1 MMASE
6 NLKNKNLNKPDPLEI
21 KTFDLNS
28 SSMIEASAGTGKTF
42 TISNLV
48 VRLLLEGLKKGKGEN
63 ATPLDIED
71 ILVVT
76 FTNAAASDLRAR
88 ILEKIHTCRVLFEA
102 IGKGQKTVDSLDE
115 NDPLKD
121 IVELYLIDKL
131 KIKDRLENNN
141 AVDIVIQ
148 KKQAILYSRLLI
160 RAERS
165 IDKASIST
173 IHSFCNKALNQIYS
187 FEAGRAF
194 NVELTND
201 VEEEKREA
209 AFSVWRDLF
218 YKDSDFNK
226 DLLLELLDKDSP
238 LSFKKTVA
246 NLDRVRLINDAKGYF
261 GFSLKSYYQSSEKL
275 QKTPIARLKYLLDA
289 VEKDIA
295 SINEEH
301 AQDIQIVEKY
311 KDEVFAANGGPGSL
325 YELAKGE
332 PKKNP
337 IKSDVKS
344 ILKSLLANIASGKFN
359 SFNFGQEIKKNVKKS
374 YDFKDFYN
382 EDSNFVSGIK
392 DYAFARLAEIDEFE
406 KAASSVIITALGM
419 QANVDL
425 IKKELEY
432 LVSVMMIKK
441 IDALCERDNL
451 ISNNE
456 VLRQLA
462 VALTKEKD
470 RRDVLASLLR
480 KRYPIAMI
488 DEFQDTDPV
497 QFTVFSK
504 LYLNQ
509 DAVNSNAHCYLIGDP
524 KQSIYKFRGSDINS
538 YNEAKSQIEE
548 IGGCVYTLETN
559 YRSNANV
566 VKAVNGIF
574 AQVKEGCDS
583 NYVTK
588 PFDYNDS
595 YSKKTPSNIKFEPVI
610 ASPNSEKSSFYFDI
624 PIEDNLVASDENLS
638 DTSENNTSVCNFV
651 RKIEFNDKTKAEVL
665 MQAISK
671 SVALEV
677 KRCLLYG
684 KINSKG
690 NVRAV
695 KPSDIAILV
704 SNKNENKA
712 IQDALKEL
720 SIQSV
725 YFSDDE
731 SVLSSSS
738 QSKSYS
744 NSSDDTKKASVE
756 AENIIY
762 LMEAICNSTNASKVY
777 RLLGS
782 SLLSLTREEFIQKT
796 DSFEFDDEISLLREC
811 GNKWESYGFITAFL
825 YYLNKHDLLKTMLN
839 AENGERALSNYFQIA
854 EIIQS
859 INSKVIGSNA
869 QLLWFKDLV
878 LNGNS
883 DLSDDVT
890 KKHLESEQSLV
901 KIYTIHKSKGL
912 QYPIVFSPFLF
923 GTTNYDKDG
932 IYYDPHDRHVSLSLN
947 PSEPVNGTAIS
958 ELEKVASLQEKVRL
972 LYVDLTRAQLA
983 NFVFLPIYND
993 EKKTNAVSALRSI
1006 TIPKEGELLKALDS
1020 EELFTNLNKFDNESD
1035 PDNEKLIA
1043 AKVKVESQ
1051 CSEKIDEPSSLDK
1064 GSVDNSFTVTSYSA
1078 ITSGAHN
1085 DMFASDIDEKEIE
1098 PDANDLEEDISNE
1111 ERNLINFTF
1120 TRGSAAGS
1128 FLHKL
1133 LEIVLSRNDVNKED
1147 QDSIYQFVNSQLKY
1161 DYYHLISNQGNEK
1174 ICALASWLN
1183 NILNANLLPESSK
1196 NDHLKLS
1203 DLTPDNC
1210 ARELDYYL
1218 PCKDFKVKVLNKLCH
1233 EFYAKVVKD
1242 NNLSHIPDLPDLKK
1256 SNFKGF
1262 MKGSLD
1268 LVAKFTTKQGD
1279 KFFMI
1284 DYKSNYLG
1292 DSFGDYTQDSILKS
1306 IFEARYD
1313 VQILFY
1319 SLALYRFLKCTLHD
1333 FLYEKDFGG
1342 VMYLYLRG
1350 MNSNNTV
1357 SPGQFYVRPSEELI
1371 KRLSDLFD
1379 GIEGDNRQE

>member
-48 VRLLLEGLKKGKGEN
+48 VRLLLEGLKNGKGEK

-121 IVELYLIDKL
+121 IVELYLKDKL
-131 KIKDRLENNN
+131 KVKDSLENNN
-141 AVDIVIQ
+141 AVDINIQ
-148 KKQAILYSRLLI
+148 QKQAILYSRLLI

-344 ILKSLLANIASGKFN
+344 LLKSLLANIASGKFN

-1120 TRGSAAGS
+1120 SRGSAAGS

-1379 GIEGDNRQE
+1379 GIEDNNHE

>member
-1 MMASE
+1 MVASE
-6 NLKNKNLNKPDPLEI
+6 ILENKNLNKPDPLEI

-121 IVELYLIDKL
+121 IVELYLKDKL
-131 KIKDRLENNN
+131 KVKDSLENNN
-141 AVDIVIQ
+141 AVDINIQ
-148 KKQAILYSRLLI
+148 QKQATLYSRLLI

-209 AFSVWRDLF
+209 AFTVWRDLF

-226 DLLLELLDKDSP
+226 ELLLELLGKDSP
-238 LSFKKTVA
+238 LGFKKTIEE
-246 NLDRVRLINDAKGYF
+246 LSQVRLINDTEGYF
-261 GFSLKSYYQSSEKL
+261 GFSLKSYYHSSETL
-275 QKTPIARLKYLLDA
+275 QKTPIARLKYLLDTI
-289 VEKDIA
+289 ERDIA
-295 SINEEH
+295 AINEEH
-301 AQDIQIVEKY
+301 AQDLQIVEKY
-311 KDEVFAANGGPGSL
+311 KNEVFDANEKPGSL
-325 YELAKGE
+325 YELAKGDY
-332 PKKNP
+332 KKNA
-337 IKSDVKS
+337 IKSDVKI

-425 IKKELEY
+425 IKKELDC

-441 IDALCERDNL
+441 TDALCERDNL

-566 VKAVNGIF
+566 VKAVNEIF

-583 NYVTK
+583 NYVAK

-595 YSKKTPSNIKFEPVI
+595 YSEKTPSNIKFEPVI

-731 SVLSSSS
+731 SVLSFSS

-744 NSSDDTKKASVE
+744 NSSDDSPKASVE

-932 IYYDPHDRHVSLSLN
+932 IYYDPHDSHVSLSLN

-1098 PDANDLEEDISNE
+1098 PDANDIDEDISNE
-1111 ERNLINFTF
+1111 EHNLINFTF
-1120 TRGSAAGS
+1120 SRGSSAGS

-1147 QDSIYQFVNSQLKY
+1147 QESIYQFVNSQLKY

-1174 ICALASWLN
+1174 ISALASWLT
-1183 NILNANLLPESSK
+1183 NILNANLLPESS
-1196 NDHLKLS
+1196 NNSHLKLS

-1218 PCKDFKVKVLNKLCH
+1218 PCKDFKVKVLNELCH
-1233 EFYAKVVKD
+1233 EFYEKVVQD

-1292 DSFGDYTQDSILKS
+1292 DSFCDYTQDSILKS

-1319 SLALYRFLKCTLHD
+1319 SLALFRFLKCTLHD
-1333 FLYEKDFGG
+1333 FSYEKDFGG

-1350 MNSNNTV
+1350 MNSNDTV
-1357 SPGQFYVRPSEELI
+1357 STGQFYVRPSEELI
-1371 KRLSDLFD
+1371 KRLSNLFD

>member
-48 VRLLLEGLKKGKGEN
+48 VRLLLEGLKNGKGEN

-121 IVELYLIDKL
+121 IVELYLKDKL
-131 KIKDRLENNN
+131 KVKDSLENNN
-141 AVDIVIQ
+141 AVDINIQ
-148 KKQAILYSRLLI
+148 QKQAILYSRLLI

-1120 TRGSAAGS
+1120 SRGSAAGS

-1379 GIEGDNRQE
+1379 GIEDNNHE

>member
-48 VRLLLEGLKKGKGEN
+48 VRLLLEGLKNGKGEN

-121 IVELYLIDKL
+121 IVELYLKDKL
-131 KIKDRLENNN
+131 KVKDRLENNN
-141 AVDIVIQ
+141 AVDINIQ
-148 KKQAILYSRLLI
+148 QKQAILYSRLLI

-947 PSEPVNGTAIS
+947 PSELVNGTAIS

-1120 TRGSAAGS
+1120 SRGSAAGS

-1210 ARELDYYL
+1210 ARELDCYL

>member
-6 NLKNKNLNKPDPLEI
+6 NLENKNLNKPDPLEI

-121 IVELYLIDKL
+121 IVELYLKDKL
-131 KIKDRLENNN
+131 KVKDSLENNN
-141 AVDIVIQ
+141 AVDINIQ
-148 KKQAILYSRLLI
+148 QKQAILYSRLLI

-209 AFSVWRDLF
+209 AFTVWRDLF

-406 KAASSVIITALGM
+406 KAARSVIITALGM

-1120 TRGSAAGS
+1120 SRGSAAGS

>member
-48 VRLLLEGLKKGKGEN
+48 VRLLLEGLKNGKGEN

-121 IVELYLIDKL
+121 IVELYLKDKL
-131 KIKDRLENNN
+131 KVKDSLENNN
-141 AVDIVIQ
+141 AVDINIQ
-148 KKQAILYSRLLI
+148 QKQAILYSRLLI

-782 SLLSLTREEFIQKT
+782 SLLSLTREEFIQMT

-947 PSEPVNGTAIS
+947 PSELVNGTAIS

-1120 TRGSAAGS
+1120 SRGSAAGS

>member
-839 AENGERALSNYFQIA
+839 AENGERALSNYFQIV

-1120 TRGSAAGS
+1120 SRGSAAGS

>member
-6 NLKNKNLNKPDPLEI
+6 ILENKNLNKPDPLEI

-121 IVELYLIDKL
+121 IVELYLKDKL
-131 KIKDRLENNN
+131 KVKDSLENNN
-141 AVDIVIQ
+141 AVDINIQ
-148 KKQAILYSRLLI
+148 QKQAILYSRLLI

-1120 TRGSAAGS
+1120 SRGSAAGS

-1203 DLTPDNC
+1203 DLTPYNC

-1379 GIEGDNRQE
+1379 GIEDNNHE

>member
-6 NLKNKNLNKPDPLEI
+6 NLENKNLNKPDPLEI

-121 IVELYLIDKL
+121 IVELYLKDKL
-131 KIKDRLENNN
+131 KVKDSLENNN
-141 AVDIVIQ
+141 AVDINIQ
-148 KKQAILYSRLLI
+148 QKQAILYSRLLI

-226 DLLLELLDKDSP
+226 DLLLELLGKDSP
-238 LSFKKTVA
+238 LCFKKTVA

-1120 TRGSAAGS
+1120 SRGSAAGS

-1379 GIEGDNRQE
+1379 GIEDNNHE

>member
-6 NLKNKNLNKPDPLEI
+6 ILENKNLNKPDPLEI

-76 FTNAAASDLRAR
+76 FTNAAASDLIAR

-121 IVELYLIDKL
+121 IVELYLKDKL
-131 KIKDRLENNN
+131 KVKDSLENNN
-141 AVDIVIQ
+141 AVDINIQ
-148 KKQAILYSRLLI
+148 QKQAILYSRLLI

-226 DLLLELLDKDSP
+226 DLLLELLGKDSP
-238 LSFKKTVA
+238 LSLKKTVEK
-246 NLDRVRLINDAKGYF
+246 LSRVRLINDAKGYF

-301 AQDIQIVEKY
+301 AQDLQIVEKY
-311 KDEVFAANGGPGSL
+311 KDEVFEANGGPGSL
-325 YELAKGE
+325 YKLDKGDYSRGGLVS
-332 PKKNP
+332 N
-337 IKSDVKS
+337 VKI
-344 ILKSLLANIASGKFN
+344 ILKSLLANTASAKFN
-359 SFNFGQEIKKNVKKS
+359 SVNFGEEISKNVKKD

-382 EDSNFVSGIK
+382 EDCNFVRGTK
-392 DYAFARLAEIDEFE
+392 GYVFARSGEISEFE
-406 KAASSVIITALGM
+406 KAARSVIILARDM
-419 QANVDL
+419 RANIDL
-425 IKKELEY
+425 IKKELDC

-441 IDALCERDNL
+441 TDALCERDNL

-462 VALTKEKD
+462 VALTKKD
-470 RRDVLASLLR
+470 RGDVLASLLR

-566 VKAVNGIF
+566 VKAVNEIF

-583 NYVTK
+583 NYVAK

-595 YSKKTPSNIKFEPVI
+595 YSEKTPSNIKFEPVI

-1120 TRGSAAGS
+1120 SRGSAAGS

-1379 GIEGDNRQE
+1379 GIEDNNHE

>member
-6 NLKNKNLNKPDPLEI
+6 ILENKNLNKPDPLEI

-121 IVELYLIDKL
+121 IVELYLKDKL
-131 KIKDRLENNN
+131 KVKDSLENNN
-141 AVDIVIQ
+141 AVDINIQ
-148 KKQAILYSRLLI
+148 QKQAILYSRLLI

-226 DLLLELLDKDSP
+226 DLLLELLGKDSP
-238 LSFKKTVA
+238 LSLKKTVEK
-246 NLDRVRLINDAKGYF
+246 LSRVRLINDAKGYF

-301 AQDIQIVEKY
+301 AQDLQIVEKY
-311 KDEVFAANGGPGSL
+311 KDEVFEANGGPGSL

-441 IDALCERDNL
+441 TDALCERDNL

-566 VKAVNGIF
+566 VKAVNEIF

-583 NYVTK
+583 NYVAK

-595 YSKKTPSNIKFEPVI
+595 YSEKTPSNIKFEPVI

-1120 TRGSAAGS
+1120 SRGSAAGS

-1379 GIEGDNRQE
+1379 GIEDNNHE

>member
-6 NLKNKNLNKPDPLEI
+6 ILENKNLNKPDPLEI

-121 IVELYLIDKL
+121 IVELYLKDKL
-131 KIKDRLENNN
+131 KVKDSLENNN
-141 AVDIVIQ
+141 AVDINIQ
-148 KKQAILYSRLLI
+148 QKQAILYSRLLI

-226 DLLLELLDKDSP
+226 DLLLELLGKDSP
-238 LSFKKTVA
+238 LCFKNTVA

-441 IDALCERDNL
+441 TDALCERDNL

-583 NYVTK
+583 NYVAK

-744 NSSDDTKKASVE
+744 NSSDDSPKASVE

-1120 TRGSAAGS
+1120 SRGSAAGS

-1379 GIEGDNRQE
+1379 GIEDNNHE

>member
-121 IVELYLIDKL
+121 IVELYLKDKL
-131 KIKDRLENNN
+131 KVKDSLENNN
-141 AVDIVIQ
+141 AVDINIQ
-148 KKQAILYSRLLI
+148 QKQAILYSRLLI

-194 NVELTND
+194 NVELTKD

-209 AFSVWRDLF
+209 AFTVWRDLF

-1120 TRGSAAGS
+1120 SRGSAAGS

-1379 GIEGDNRQE
+1379 GIEDNNHE

>member
-48 VRLLLEGLKKGKGEN
+48 VRLLLEGLKNGKGEK

-76 FTNAAASDLRAR
+76 FTNVAASDLRAR

-121 IVELYLIDKL
+121 IVELYLKDKL
-131 KIKDRLENNN
+131 KVKDSLENNN
-141 AVDIVIQ
+141 AVDINIQ
-148 KKQAILYSRLLI
+148 QKQAILYSRLLI

-1120 TRGSAAGS
+1120 SRGSAAGS

-1379 GIEGDNRQE
+1379 GIEDNNHE

>member
-48 VRLLLEGLKKGKGEN
+48 VRLLLEGLKNGKGEK

-121 IVELYLIDKL
+121 IVELYLKDKL
-131 KIKDRLENNN
+131 KVKDSLENNN
-141 AVDIVIQ
+141 AVDINIQ
-148 KKQAILYSRLLI
+148 QKQAILYSRLLI

-1120 TRGSAAGS
+1120 SRGSAAGS

-1147 QDSIYQFVNSQLKY
+1147 QNSIYQFVNSQLKY

-1379 GIEGDNRQE
+1379 GIEDNNHE

>member
-48 VRLLLEGLKKGKGEN
+48 VRLLLEGLKNGKGEN

-121 IVELYLIDKL
+121 IVELYLKDKL
-131 KIKDRLENNN
+131 KVKDSLENNN
-141 AVDIVIQ
+141 AVDINIQ
-148 KKQAILYSRLLI
+148 QKQAILYSRLLI

-947 PSEPVNGTAIS
+947 PSELVNGTAIS

-1120 TRGSAAGS
+1120 SRGSAAGS

-1210 ARELDYYL
+1210 ARELEYYL

>member
-48 VRLLLEGLKKGKGEN
+48 VRLLLEGLKNGKGEK

-121 IVELYLIDKL
+121 IVELYLKDKL
-131 KIKDRLENNN
+131 KVKDSLENNN
-141 AVDIVIQ
+141 AVDINIQ
-148 KKQAILYSRLLI
+148 QKQAILYSRLLI

-209 AFSVWRDLF
+209 AFSEWRDLF

-311 KDEVFAANGGPGSL
+311 KDEVFAANGGPGFL

-1120 TRGSAAGS
+1120 SRGSAAGS

-1379 GIEGDNRQE
+1379 GIEDNNHE

>member
-48 VRLLLEGLKKGKGEN
+48 VRLLLEGLKNGKGEK

-121 IVELYLIDKL
+121 IVELYLKDKL
-131 KIKDRLENNN
+131 KVKDSLENNN
-141 AVDIVIQ
+141 AVDINIQ
-148 KKQAILYSRLLI
+148 QKQAILYSRLLI

-165 IDKASIST
+165 IDKTSIST

-1120 TRGSAAGS
+1120 SRGSAAGS

-1210 ARELDYYL
+1210 ASELDYYL

-1379 GIEGDNRQE
+1379 GIEDNNHE

>member
-48 VRLLLEGLKKGKGEN
+48 VRLLLEGLKNGKGEN

-121 IVELYLIDKL
+121 IVELYLKDKL
-131 KIKDRLENNN
+131 KVKDSLENNN
-141 AVDIVIQ
+141 AVDINIQ
-148 KKQAILYSRLLI
+148 QKQAILYSRLLI

-226 DLLLELLDKDSP
+226 DLFLELLDKDSP

-947 PSEPVNGTAIS
+947 PSELVNGTAIS

-1120 TRGSAAGS
+1120 SRGSAAGS

>member
-6 NLKNKNLNKPDPLEI
+6 ILENKNLNKPDPLEI

-121 IVELYLIDKL
+121 IVELYLKDKL
-131 KIKDRLENNN
+131 KVKDSLENNN
-141 AVDIVIQ
+141 AVDINIQ
-148 KKQAILYSRLLI
+148 QKQAILYSRLLI

-226 DLLLELLDKDSP
+226 DLLLELLGKDSP
-238 LSFKKTVA
+238 LSLKKTVEK
-246 NLDRVRLINDAKGYF
+246 LSRVRLINDAKGYF

-301 AQDIQIVEKY
+301 AQDLQIVEKY
-311 KDEVFAANGGPGSL
+311 KDEVFEANGGPGSL
-325 YELAKGE
+325 YKLDKGDYSRGGLVS
-332 PKKNP
+332 N
-337 IKSDVKS
+337 VKI
-344 ILKSLLANIASGKFN
+344 ILKSLLANTASAKFN
-359 SFNFGQEIKKNVKKS
+359 SVNFGEEISKNVKKD

-382 EDSNFVSGIK
+382 EDCNFVRGTK
-392 DYAFARLAEIDEFE
+392 GYVFARSGEISEFE
-406 KAASSVIITALGM
+406 KAARSVIILARDM
-419 QANVDL
+419 RANIDL
-425 IKKELEY
+425 IKKELDC

-441 IDALCERDNL
+441 TDALCERDNL

-462 VALTKEKD
+462 VALTKKD
-470 RRDVLASLLR
+470 RGDVLASLLR

-566 VKAVNGIF
+566 VKAVNEIF

-583 NYVTK
+583 NYVAK

-595 YSKKTPSNIKFEPVI
+595 YSEKTPSNIKFEPVI

-1120 TRGSAAGS
+1120 SRGSVAGS

-1379 GIEGDNRQE
+1379 GIEDNNHE

>member
-48 VRLLLEGLKKGKGEN
+48 VRLLLEGLKNGKGEK

-121 IVELYLIDKL
+121 IVELYLKDKL
-131 KIKDRLENNN
+131 KVKDSLENNN
-141 AVDIVIQ
+141 AVDINIQ
-148 KKQAILYSRLLI
+148 QKQAILYSRLLI

-756 AENIIY
+756 ADNIIY

-1120 TRGSAAGS
+1120 SRGSAAGS

-1379 GIEGDNRQE
+1379 GIEDNNHE

>member
-102 IGKGQKTVDSLDE
+102 IGKGQKTVSSLDK
-115 NDPLKD
+115 DDALKD

-441 IDALCERDNL
+441 TDALCERDNL

-583 NYVTK
+583 NYVAK

-1120 TRGSAAGS
+1120 SRGSAAGS

-1242 NNLSHIPDLPDLKK
+1242 NNLSHIPDLTDLKK

-1379 GIEGDNRQE
+1379 GIEDNNHE

>member
-48 VRLLLEGLKKGKGEN
+48 VRLLLEGLKNGKGEK

-76 FTNAAASDLRAR
+76 FTNAATSDLRAR

-121 IVELYLIDKL
+121 IVELYLKDKL
-131 KIKDRLENNN
+131 KVKDSLENNN
-141 AVDIVIQ
+141 AVDINIQ
-148 KKQAILYSRLLI
+148 QKQAILYSRLLI

-1120 TRGSAAGS
+1120 SRGSAAGS

-1379 GIEGDNRQE
+1379 GIEDNNHE

>member
-48 VRLLLEGLKKGKGEN
+48 VRLLLEGLKNGKGEK

-121 IVELYLIDKL
+121 IVELYLKDKL
-131 KIKDRLENNN
+131 KVKDSLENNN
-141 AVDIVIQ
+141 AVDINIQ
-148 KKQAILYSRLLI
+148 QKQAILYSRLLI

-337 IKSDVKS
+337 IKSDVKC

-1120 TRGSAAGS
+1120 SRGSAAGS

-1379 GIEGDNRQE
+1379 GIEDNNHE

>member
-6 NLKNKNLNKPDPLEI
+6 NLENKNLNKPDPLEI

-121 IVELYLIDKL
+121 IVELYLKDKL
-131 KIKDRLENNN
+131 KVKDSLENNN
-141 AVDIVIQ
+141 AVDINIQ
-148 KKQAILYSRLLI
+148 QKQAILYSRLLI

-209 AFSVWRDLF
+209 AFTVWRDLF

-226 DLLLELLDKDSP
+226 DLLLELLGKDSP
-238 LSFKKTVA
+238 LCFKKTVA

-275 QKTPIARLKYLLDA
+275 QKMPIARLKYLLDA

-993 EKKTNAVSALRSI
+993 EKKTDAVSALRSI

-1120 TRGSAAGS
+1120 SRGSAAGS

>member
-6 NLKNKNLNKPDPLEI
+6 NLENKNLNKPDPLEI

-121 IVELYLIDKL
+121 IVELYLKDKL
-131 KIKDRLENNN
+131 KVKDSLENNN
-141 AVDIVIQ
+141 AVDINIQ
-148 KKQAILYSRLLI
+148 QKQAILYSRLLI

-1111 ERNLINFTF
+1111 ECNLINFTF
-1120 TRGSAAGS
+1120 SRGSAAGS

-1379 GIEGDNRQE
+1379 GIEDNNHE

>member
-6 NLKNKNLNKPDPLEI
+6 NLENKNLNKPDPLEI

-121 IVELYLIDKL
+121 IVELYLKDKL
-131 KIKDRLENNN
+131 KVKDSLENNN
-141 AVDIVIQ
+141 AVDINIQ
-148 KKQAILYSRLLI
+148 QKQAILYSRLLI

-359 SFNFGQEIKKNVKKS
+359 SFNFGQEIKKNVKKT

-1120 TRGSAAGS
+1120 SRGSAAGS

-1218 PCKDFKVKVLNKLCH
+1218 PCKDFKVKVLNELCH

-1379 GIEGDNRQE
+1379 GIEDNNHE

>member
-6 NLKNKNLNKPDPLEI
+6 ILENKNLNKPDPLEI

-121 IVELYLIDKL
+121 IVELYLKDKL
-131 KIKDRLENNN
+131 KVKDSLENNN
-141 AVDIVIQ
+141 AVDINIQ
-148 KKQAILYSRLLI
+148 QKQAILYSRLLI

-226 DLLLELLDKDSP
+226 DLLLELLGKDSP
-238 LSFKKTVA
+238 LSLKKTVEK
-246 NLDRVRLINDAKGYF
+246 LSRVRLINDAKGYF

-301 AQDIQIVEKY
+301 AQDLQIVEKY
-311 KDEVFAANGGPGSL
+311 KDEVFEANGGPGSL
-325 YELAKGE
+325 YKLDKGDYSRGGLVS
-332 PKKNP
+332 N
-337 IKSDVKS
+337 VKI
-344 ILKSLLANIASGKFN
+344 ILKSLLANTASAKFN
-359 SFNFGQEIKKNVKKS
+359 SVNFGEEISKNVKKD

-382 EDSNFVSGIK
+382 EDCNFVRGTK
-392 DYAFARLAEIDEFE
+392 GYVFARSGEISEFE
-406 KAASSVIITALGM
+406 KAARSVIILARDM
-419 QANVDL
+419 RANIDL
-425 IKKELEY
+425 IKKELDC

-441 IDALCERDNL
+441 TDALCERDNL

-462 VALTKEKD
+462 VALTKKD
-470 RRDVLASLLR
+470 RGDVLASLLR

-566 VKAVNGIF
+566 VKAVNEIF

-583 NYVTK
+583 NYVAK

-595 YSKKTPSNIKFEPVI
+595 YSEKTPSNIKFDPVI

-1120 TRGSAAGS
+1120 SRGSAAGS

-1379 GIEGDNRQE
+1379 GIEDNNHE

>member
-6 NLKNKNLNKPDPLEI
+6 ILENKNLNKPDPLEI

-121 IVELYLIDKL
+121 IVELYLKDKL
-131 KIKDRLENNN
+131 KVKDSLENNN
-141 AVDIVIQ
+141 AVDINIQ
-148 KKQAILYSRLLI
+148 QKQAILYSRLLI

-226 DLLLELLDKDSP
+226 DLLLELLGKDSP
-238 LSFKKTVA
+238 LSLKKTVEK
-246 NLDRVRLINDAKGYF
+246 LSRVRLINDAKGYF

-301 AQDIQIVEKY
+301 AQDLQIVEKY
-311 KDEVFAANGGPGSL
+311 KDEVFEANGGPGSL
-325 YELAKGE
+325 YKLDKGDYSRGGLVS
-332 PKKNP
+332 N
-337 IKSDVKS
+337 VKI
-344 ILKSLLANIASGKFN
+344 ILKSLLANTASAKFN
-359 SFNFGQEIKKNVKKS
+359 SVNFGEEISKNVKKD

-382 EDSNFVSGIK
+382 EDCNFVRGTK
-392 DYAFARLAEIDEFE
+392 GYVFARSGEISEFE
-406 KAASSVIITALGM
+406 KAARSVIILARDM
-419 QANVDL
+419 RANIDL
-425 IKKELEY
+425 IKKELDC

-441 IDALCERDNL
+441 TDALCERDNL

-462 VALTKEKD
+462 VALTKKD
-470 RRDVLASLLR
+470 RGDVLASLLR

-566 VKAVNGIF
+566 VKAVNEIF

-583 NYVTK
+583 NYVAK

-595 YSKKTPSNIKFEPVI
+595 YSEKTPSNIKFEPVI

-1098 PDANDLEEDISNE
+1098 PDANDIDEDISNE
-1111 ERNLINFTF
+1111 EHNLINFTF
-1120 TRGSAAGS
+1120 SRGSSAGS

-1147 QDSIYQFVNSQLKY
+1147 QESIYQFVNSQLKY

-1174 ICALASWLN
+1174 ILALASWLN
-1183 NILNANLLPESSK
+1183 NILNANLLPESS
-1196 NDHLKLS
+1196 NNSHLKLS

-1333 FLYEKDFGG
+1333 FSYEKDFGG

-1379 GIEGDNRQE
+1379 GIEDNNHE

>member
-6 NLKNKNLNKPDPLEI
+6 ILENKNLNKPDPLEI

-121 IVELYLIDKL
+121 IVELYLKDKL
-131 KIKDRLENNN
+131 KVKDSLENNN
-141 AVDIVIQ
+141 AVDINIQ
-148 KKQAILYSRLLI
+148 QKQAILYSRLLI

-226 DLLLELLDKDSP
+226 DLLLELLGKDSP
-238 LSFKKTVA
+238 LSLKKTVEK
-246 NLDRVRLINDAKGYF
+246 LSRVRLINDAKGYF

-301 AQDIQIVEKY
+301 AQDLQIVEKY
-311 KDEVFAANGGPGSL
+311 KDEVFEANGGPGSL
-325 YELAKGE
+325 YKLDKGDYSRGGLVS
-332 PKKNP
+332 N
-337 IKSDVKS
+337 VKI
-344 ILKSLLANIASGKFN
+344 ILKSLLANTASAKFN
-359 SFNFGQEIKKNVKKS
+359 SVNFGEEISKNVKKD

-382 EDSNFVSGIK
+382 EDCNFVRGTK
-392 DYAFARLAEIDEFE
+392 GYVFARSGEISEFE
-406 KAASSVIITALGM
+406 KAARSVIILARDM
-419 QANVDL
+419 RANIDL
-425 IKKELEY
+425 MKKELDC

-441 IDALCERDNL
+441 TDALCERDNL

-462 VALTKEKD
+462 VALTKKD
-470 RRDVLASLLR
+470 RGDVLASLLR

-566 VKAVNGIF
+566 VKAVNEIF

-583 NYVTK
+583 NYVAK

-595 YSKKTPSNIKFEPVI
+595 YSEKTPSNIKFEPVI

-947 PSEPVNGTAIS
+947 PSELVNGTAIS

-1035 PDNEKLIA
+1035 PDNEKLIT
-1043 AKVKVESQ
+1043 AKIKVDSQ
-1051 CSEKIDEPSSLDK
+1051 NNDRIDEPSSLDK

-1098 PDANDLEEDISNE
+1098 HDANDLEEDISNE

-1120 TRGSAAGS
+1120 SRGSAAGS

-1133 LEIVLSRNDVNKED
+1133 LEIVLSRNDVDKED
-1147 QDSIYQFVNSQLKY
+1147 QESIYQFVNSQLKY

-1233 EFYAKVVKD
+1233 EFYAKVVQD

-1268 LVAKFTTKQGD
+1268 LVAKFTTKHGD

-1333 FLYEKDFGG
+1333 FSYEKDFGG

-1350 MNSNNTV
+1350 MNSNDTV

-1379 GIEGDNRQE
+1379 GIEENNNHE

>member
-48 VRLLLEGLKKGKGEN
+48 VRLLLEGLKNGKGEN

-121 IVELYLIDKL
+121 IVELYLKDKL
-131 KIKDRLENNN
+131 KVKDSLEKNN
-141 AVDIVIQ
+141 AVDINIQ
-148 KKQAILYSRLLI
+148 QKQAILYSRLLI

-947 PSEPVNGTAIS
+947 PSELVNGTAIS

-1120 TRGSAAGS
+1120 SRGSAAGS

>member
-48 VRLLLEGLKKGKGEN
+48 VRLLLEGLKNGKGEN

-121 IVELYLIDKL
+121 IVELYLKDKL
-131 KIKDRLENNN
+131 KVKDSLENNN
-141 AVDIVIQ
+141 AVDINIQ
-148 KKQAILYSRLLI
+148 QKQAILYSRLLI

-165 IDKASIST
+165 IDKVSIST

-1020 EELFTNLNKFDNESD
+1020 EELFTNLNKFDTESD

-1120 TRGSAAGS
+1120 SRGSAAGS

-1147 QDSIYQFVNSQLKY
+1147 QNSIYQFVNSQLKY

-1379 GIEGDNRQE
+1379 GIEDNNHE

>member
-1 MMASE
+1 MVASE
-6 NLKNKNLNKPDPLEI
+6 NLENKNLNKPDPLEI

-121 IVELYLIDKL
+121 IVELYLKDKL
-131 KIKDRLENNN
+131 KVKDSLENNN
-141 AVDIVIQ
+141 AVDINIQ
-148 KKQAILYSRLLI
+148 QKQAILYSRLLI

-201 VEEEKREA
+201 FEEEKREA

-1120 TRGSAAGS
+1120 SRGSAAGS

-1233 EFYAKVVKD
+1233 EFYAKVVQD

-1379 GIEGDNRQE
+1379 GIEDNNHE

>member
-48 VRLLLEGLKKGKGEN
+48 VRLLLEGLKNGKGEK

-121 IVELYLIDKL
+121 IVELYLKDKL
-131 KIKDRLENNN
+131 KVKDSLENNN
-141 AVDIVIQ
+141 AVDINIQ
-148 KKQAILYSRLLI
+148 QKQAILYSRLLI

-1120 TRGSAAGS
+1120 SRGSAAGS

>member
-6 NLKNKNLNKPDPLEI
+6 NLENKNLNKPDPLEI

-121 IVELYLIDKL
+121 IVELYLKDKL
-131 KIKDRLENNN
+131 KVKDSLENNN
-141 AVDIVIQ
+141 AVDINIQ
-148 KKQAILYSRLLI
+148 QKQAILYSRLLI

-1120 TRGSAAGS
+1120 SRGSAAGS

-1218 PCKDFKVKVLNKLCH
+1218 PCKDFNVKVLNKLCH

-1379 GIEGDNRQE
+1379 GIEDNNHE

>member
-6 NLKNKNLNKPDPLEI
+6 ILENKNLNKPDPLEI

-121 IVELYLIDKL
+121 IVELYLKDKL
-131 KIKDRLENNN
+131 KVKDSLENNN
-141 AVDIVIQ
+141 AVYINIQ
-148 KKQAILYSRLLI
+148 QKQAILYSRLLI

-226 DLLLELLDKDSP
+226 DLLLELLGKDSP
-238 LSFKKTVA
+238 LSLKKTVEK
-246 NLDRVRLINDAKGYF
+246 LSRVRLINDAKGYF

-301 AQDIQIVEKY
+301 AQDLQIVEKY
-311 KDEVFAANGGPGSL
+311 KDEVFEANGGPGSL
-325 YELAKGE
+325 YKLDKGDYSRGGLVS
-332 PKKNP
+332 N
-337 IKSDVKS
+337 VKI
-344 ILKSLLANIASGKFN
+344 ILKSLLANTASAKFN
-359 SFNFGQEIKKNVKKS
+359 SVNFGEEISKNVKKD

-382 EDSNFVSGIK
+382 EDCNFVRGTK
-392 DYAFARLAEIDEFE
+392 GYVFARSGEISEFE
-406 KAASSVIITALGM
+406 KAARSVIILARDM
-419 QANVDL
+419 RANIDL
-425 IKKELEY
+425 IKKELDC

-441 IDALCERDNL
+441 TDALCERDNL

-462 VALTKEKD
+462 VALTKKD
-470 RRDVLASLLR
+470 RGDVLASLLR

-566 VKAVNGIF
+566 VKAVNEIF

-583 NYVTK
+583 NYVAK

-595 YSKKTPSNIKFEPVI
+595 YSEKTPSNIKFELVI

-1120 TRGSAAGS
+1120 SRGSAAGS

-1379 GIEGDNRQE
+1379 GIEDNNHE

>member
-48 VRLLLEGLKKGKGEN
+48 VRLLLEGLKNGKGEN

-121 IVELYLIDKL
+121 IVELYLKDKL
-131 KIKDRLENNN
+131 KVKDSLENNN
-141 AVDIVIQ
+141 AVDINIQ
-148 KKQAILYSRLLI
+148 QKQAILYSRLLI

-226 DLLLELLDKDSP
+226 DLFLELLDKDSP

-1120 TRGSAAGS
+1120 SRGSAAGS

>member
-48 VRLLLEGLKKGKGEN
+48 VRLLLEGLKNGKGEK

-121 IVELYLIDKL
+121 IVELYLKDKL
-131 KIKDRLENNN
+131 KVKDSLENNN
-141 AVDIVIQ
+141 AVDINIQ
-148 KKQAILYSRLLI
+148 QKQAILYSRLLI

-289 VEKDIA
+289 VKKDIA

-1120 TRGSAAGS
+1120 SRGSAAGS

-1379 GIEGDNRQE
+1379 GIEDNNHE

>member
-275 QKTPIARLKYLLDA
+275 QKTPIARLKYLLVA

-1120 TRGSAAGS
+1120 SRGSAAGS

-1357 SPGQFYVRPSEELI
+1357 SPGQVYVRPSEELI